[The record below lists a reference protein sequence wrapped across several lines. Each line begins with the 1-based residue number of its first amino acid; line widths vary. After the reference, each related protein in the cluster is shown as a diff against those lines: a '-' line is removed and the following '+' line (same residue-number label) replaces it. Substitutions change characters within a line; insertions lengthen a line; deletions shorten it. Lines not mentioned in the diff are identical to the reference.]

1 MVTPRSVDGAGRFA
15 PSPSG
20 DLHLG
25 NLRTAVLA
33 WLFARSSGRRF
44 LLRIEDIDRARA
56 RPWQTQL
63 DDLRALGLDWD
74 GPVEVQSEHFGRYD
88 RALARLQQA
97 GLVYECFCS
106 RREIAQAVNA
116 PHGIPGRY
124 PGTCRDLTEAE
135 RARRRRDRTP
145 ALRLRAPVDH
155 ATVHDELLGEY
166 TGDVD
171 DFVLRR
177 SDGEWAYNLAVVV
190 DDAAQGVDQ
199 VVRGDDLLASAARQA
214 VLVRL
219 LGHEPPGYAHVPLVV
234 DASGERMAKRS
245 GGVTL
250 ALLRARGVAPRQ
262 VLGMIGRSL
271 GIDADTLPGMLA
283 RFDPERL
290 PREPWRVG

>member
-1 MVTPRSVDGAGRFA
+1 MVTRDLVTGAGRFA

-44 LLRIEDIDRARA
+44 LLRIEDVDRARA
-56 RPWQTQL
+56 RPWHTQL
-63 DDLRALGLDWD
+63 DDLRLLGLDWD
-74 GPVEVQSEHFGRYD
+74 GPIEVQSEHFDRYE
-88 RALARLQQA
+88 RALTQLQQA

-106 RREIAQAVNA
+106 RREIAQAVSA

-124 PGTCRDLTEAE
+124 PGTCRSLSEAE
-135 RARRRRDRTP
+135 RAECRRHRQP

-155 ATVHDELLGEY
+155 ATVHDELSGDY

-199 VVRGDDLLASAARQA
+199 VVRGDDLLSSAPRQA
-214 VLVRL
+214 VLAQL
-219 LGHEPPGYAHVPLVV
+219 LGYEPPRYAHVPLVV

-245 GGVTL
+245 GGLTL
-250 ALLRARGVAPRQ
+250 ACLRARGVTPPQ
-262 VLGMIGRSL
+262 VLGMIARSL
-271 GIDADTLPGMLA
+271 HIDADTLPDLLA
-283 RFDPERL
+283 HFDPEQL
-290 PREPWRVG
+290 PRQPWQVG